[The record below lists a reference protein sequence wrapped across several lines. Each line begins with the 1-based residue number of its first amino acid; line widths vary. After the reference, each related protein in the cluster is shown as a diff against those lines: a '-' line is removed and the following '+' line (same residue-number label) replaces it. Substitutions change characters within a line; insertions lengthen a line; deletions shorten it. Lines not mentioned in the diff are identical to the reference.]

1 MGRLLNPRGVLA
13 ATAIAAGLLWLG
25 HHLTHGGT
33 R

>member
-13 ATAIAAGLLWLG
+13 AAAISAGLLLLG
-25 HHLTHGGT
+25 YRLTHGGP